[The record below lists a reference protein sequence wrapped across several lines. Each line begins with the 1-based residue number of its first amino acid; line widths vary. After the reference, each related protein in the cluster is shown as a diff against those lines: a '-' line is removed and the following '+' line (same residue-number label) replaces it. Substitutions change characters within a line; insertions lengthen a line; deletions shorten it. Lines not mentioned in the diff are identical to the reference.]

1 MISDKAFGTVLVAL
15 GAICFAYYTF
25 WIIVSVRL
33 RRLLIHLD
41 SRCRFARC
49 PSNLIRQVPAIDFSP
64 HHVPKTA
71 IL

>member
-33 RRLLIHLD
+33 V
-41 SRCRFARC
+41 C
-49 PSNLIRQVPAIDFSP
+49 
-64 HHVPKTA
+64 
-71 IL
+71 